1 MSTLLKL
8 SAKPSLTGQKKRNTT
23 DFITTTNR
31 NAKQISSRFLNSITL
46 LLLMF
51 LVASPSF
58 SQNTKT
64 RKIDKNELELRKS
77 KGKIIKGNVADSN
90 GGLPGVNIT
99 LKGTARGSNT
109 DFDGNFQFPLHLLVG
124 DILVFE
130 FIGLE
135 TQEVKIDS
143 KTQFLKI
150 KMKDATEIL
159 ELIVLDEP
167 QTKKLFK
174 SKKSSFKK
182 KKKKEE

>member
-1 MSTLLKL
+1 MNTLLKL
-8 SAKPSLTGQKKRNTT
+8 SAKQV
-23 DFITTTNR
+23 
-31 NAKQISSRFLNSITL
+31 SSRFLNSIVL
-46 LLLMF
+46 LLF
-51 LVASPSF
+51 IIFVATPSF
-58 SQNTKT
+58 SQDTKT
-64 RKIDKNELELRKS
+64 RKIDSKELELRKS
-77 KGKIIKGNVADSN
+77 KGKIVKGNVVDSE

-99 LKGTARGSNT
+99 LKGTRRGVDTNL
-109 DFDGNFQFPLHLLVG
+109 DGNFQFPIHLLEG
-124 DILVFE
+124 DVLVFK

-135 TQEVKIDS
+135 TQEVKINS
-143 KTQFLKI
+143 KTQFLNI